1 MVCNNLRKNK
11 RKNMKKILLCCA
23 LLTGVIGVNF
33 LSSCS
38 CSSQNVENDKNDNKD
53 DKKDD
58 NKDDKKDDP
67 SNGATKPGDKVD
79 CPECFG

>member
-1 MVCNNLRKNK
+1 
-11 RKNMKKILLCCA
+11 MKKILLCCA
-23 LLTGVIGVNF
+23 LLTGIIGVNF

-58 NKDDKKDDP
+58 KKDDP